1 MRALSLRAAANCEYA
16 LTPRCHCR
24 CRGVLHG
31 AKRLGD
37 TWGETYPPPREAF
50 EHLPAGDPH
59 HLPNAAEREQM
70 RAATRE
76 RSRVRR
82 KKKRDLAKQLKAVT
96 HDVNRWRRWSGKDAP
111 LPQALTN
118 RLASIEAELAQ
129 L

>member
-37 TWGETYPPPREAF
+37 AWGETYPPPREAF

-59 HLPNAAEREQM
+59 RLPNAAEREQM
-70 RAATRE
+70 RGAANAR
-76 RSRVRR
+76 RR
-82 KKKRDLAKQLKAVT
+82 KKRALAKQLKAVT
-96 HDVNRWRRWSGKDAP
+96 LDVNRWRRWQGGADVP
-111 LPQALTN
+111 LPQSLTN
-118 RLASIEAELAQ
+118 RLTAIEAELAQ